1 MVLEDHLQHPMGHLQ
16 RAELM
21 HVKAICMVNTR
32 DVVHSANTWCMANA
46 RDGHELSDF
55 TRFLMKILAGTTLTS
70 KASDEPLTRHKV
82 LDACKTAY
90 TDGT

>member
-1 MVLEDHLQHPMGHLQ
+1 MGHLQ
-16 RAELM
+16 RVELV

-46 RDGHELSDF
+46 HDDHEMSHLERLF
-55 TRFLMKILAGTTLTS
+55 KKISTGTKLVA
-70 KASDEPLTRHKV
+70 KASDKPLTRHKM
-82 LDACKTAY
+82 LDACKTDF